1 MEKSRAKFL
10 RLGLILVAT
19 VILSRLFFIQIIQH
33 GEWVA
38 KAEEQHTLENTIQAE
53 RGEIYMMD
61 GSEPVAV
68 VMNETV
74 YNLVIDPMIIDR
86 EKIKEVID
94 GAGIEKT
101 AEWDEVFSNGEL
113 RYFILAKNVPR
124 EKMLKVKEAEI
135 GGVYIKETTKR
146 VYPEGELAAQVL
158 GFVNADGKGQYG
170 VEGALDE
177 KLKGKDG
184 LLKTIADVNNV
195 ALSIGDGNVKI
206 PAEDGED
213 VVLTIDRNIQKGV
226 EKILAEKV
234 QELGDTGAAAIV
246 MNPNNGEIL
255 AMANV
260 PTYDPANYGNVE
272 SAEIYVNKTT
282 EDPYEPASVCKSF
295 VMAAGIEEGAL
306 TPETTFYNEHVTYI
320 DGWPIWNATVKDSLY
335 GTLTMQD
342 ALDWSLNTGS
352 IQALRYI
359 GGDAT
364 RITQK
369 GRETLYRYYT
379 EKFGLGRETGIE
391 LYESLGLIGDPN
403 EGDGRDSLYA
413 NMTFGQNLQVTMVQV
428 ISAYSALING
438 GNYYRPTVVKGKMEN
453 GKLVEKEAEGAVRRV
468 VSEETSKTMR
478 EMLIRTR
485 TIQGFKTLDKA
496 GYITG
501 GKTGTAQVI
510 RDGKYV
516 LDELVATYSGFG
528 GNSQDLSDYI
538 IMVRIWK
545 DGGEADGHKDAL
557 PTFIAL
563 SNFVI
568 DYLKIKPNGN

>member
-1 MEKSRAKFL
+1 MKRAKVF
-10 RLGLILVAT
+10 RVGLFLVAT
-19 VILSRLFFIQIIQH
+19 IILSRLFLIQIIQH

-38 KAEEQHTLENTIQAE
+38 KAEEQHTLENTIQAK

-74 YNLVIDPMIIDR
+74 YNLVIDPMIVDR
-86 EKIKEVID
+86 EKIKEVVD
-94 GAGIEKT
+94 AAGIEKT

-113 RYFILAKNVPR
+113 RYFILAKNVSR
-124 EKMLKVKEAEI
+124 EKMLKVREAELV
-135 GGVYIKETTKR
+135 GVYIKETTNR
-146 VYPEGELAAQVL
+146 VYPEGELGAQVL

-177 KLKGKDG
+177 KLRGKDG
-184 LLKTIADVNNV
+184 MLKTIADVNNI
-195 ALSIGDGNVKI
+195 ALSIGDENIKI

-213 VVLTIDRNIQKGV
+213 VVLTIDRNVQKGV

-260 PTYDPANYGNVE
+260 PTYNPAEYGNVE

-295 VMAAGIEEGAL
+295 VMATGIEEGVL

-369 GRETLYRYYT
+369 GRETLYNYYT

-391 LYESLGLIGDPN
+391 LYESLGVIGDPN

-453 GKLVEKEAEGAVRRV
+453 GKLVEKEAEAPVRRA
-468 VSEETSKTMR
+468 VSEATSKTMR

-485 TIQGFKTLDKA
+485 TMQGFKALDKA
-496 GYITG
+496 GYVTG

-516 LDELVATYSGFG
+516 LDELVATYIGFG

-545 DGGEADGHKDAL
+545 DGDEADGHRDAL

-563 SNFVI
+563 SNFMI
-568 DYLKIKPNGN
+568 DYLKIKPSES

>member
-1 MEKSRAKFL
+1 MGRESGRTTHA
-10 RLGLILVAT
+10 
-19 VILSRLFFIQIIQH
+19 
-33 GEWVA
+33 GEYDS
-38 KAEEQHTLENTIQAE
+38 
-53 RGEIYMMD
+53 GETGVIYMMD

-74 YNLVIDPMIIDR
+74 YNLVIDPMIVDR
-86 EKIKEVID
+86 EKIKEVVD
-94 GAGIEKT
+94 AAGIEKT

-113 RYFILAKNVPR
+113 RYFILAKNVSR
-124 EKMLKVKEAEI
+124 EKMLKVREAELV
-135 GGVYIKETTKR
+135 GVYIKETTNR
-146 VYPEGELAAQVL
+146 VYPEGELGAQVL

-177 KLKGKDG
+177 KLRGKDG
-184 LLKTIADVNNV
+184 MLKTIADVNNI
-195 ALSIGDGNVKI
+195 ALSIGDENIKI

-213 VVLTIDRNIQKGV
+213 VVLTIDRNVQKGV

-260 PTYDPANYGNVE
+260 PTYNPAEYGNVE

-295 VMAAGIEEGAL
+295 VMATGIEEGVL

-369 GRETLYRYYT
+369 GRETLYNYYT

-391 LYESLGLIGDPN
+391 LYESLGVIGDPN

-413 NMTFGQNLQVTMVQV
+413 TMTFGQNLQVTMVQV

-453 GKLVEKEAEGAVRRV
+453 GKLVEKEAEAPVRRA
-468 VSEETSKTMR
+468 VSEATSKTMR

-485 TIQGFKTLDKA
+485 TMQGFKALDKA
-496 GYITG
+496 GYVTG

-516 LDELVATYSGFG
+516 LDELVATYIGFG

-545 DGGEADGHKDAL
+545 DGDEADGHRDAL

-563 SNFVI
+563 SNFMI
-568 DYLKIKPNGN
+568 DYLKIKPSES

>member
-1 MEKSRAKFL
+1 MKRAKVF
-10 RLGLILVAT
+10 RVGLFLVAT
-19 VILSRLFFIQIIQH
+19 IILSRLFLIQIIQH

-38 KAEEQHTLENTIQAE
+38 KAEEQHTLENTIQAK
-53 RGEIYMMD
+53 RGEMYMMD

-74 YNLVIDPMIIDR
+74 YNLVIDPMIVDR
-86 EKIKEVID
+86 EKIKEVVD
-94 GAGIEKT
+94 AAGIEKT

-113 RYFILAKNVPR
+113 RYFILAKNVSR
-124 EKMLKVKEAEI
+124 EKMLKVREAELV
-135 GGVYIKETTKR
+135 GVYIKETTNR
-146 VYPEGELAAQVL
+146 VYPEGELGAQVL

-177 KLKGKDG
+177 KLRGKDG
-184 LLKTIADVNNV
+184 MLKTIADVNNI
-195 ALSIGDGNVKI
+195 ALSIGDENIKI

-213 VVLTIDRNIQKGV
+213 VVLTIDRNVQKGV

-260 PTYDPANYGNVE
+260 PTYNPAEYGNVE

-282 EDPYEPASVCKSF
+282 EDPYEPASVCKSI
-295 VMAAGIEEGAL
+295 VMATGIEEGVL

-320 DGWPIWNATVKDSLY
+320 DGWPIWNATVKDSLD

-342 ALDWSLNTGS
+342 ALDWSLNTGRV
-352 IQALRYI
+352 QALRSI

-369 GRETLYRYYT
+369 GRETLYNYYT

-391 LYESLGLIGDPN
+391 LYESLGVIGDPN

-453 GKLVEKEAEGAVRRV
+453 GKLVEKEAEAPVRRA
-468 VSEETSKTMR
+468 VSEATSKTMR

-485 TIQGFKTLDKA
+485 TMQGFKALDKA
-496 GYITG
+496 GYVTG

-516 LDELVATYSGFG
+516 LDELVATYIGFG

-545 DGGEADGHKDAL
+545 DGDEADGHRDAL

-563 SNFVI
+563 SNFMI
-568 DYLKIKPNGN
+568 DYLKIKPSES

>member
-1 MEKSRAKFL
+1 M
-10 RLGLILVAT
+10 
-19 VILSRLFFIQIIQH
+19 
-33 GEWVA
+33 
-38 KAEEQHTLENTIQAE
+38 
-53 RGEIYMMD
+53 
-61 GSEPVAV
+61 
-68 VMNETV
+68 
-74 YNLVIDPMIIDR
+74 
-86 EKIKEVID
+86 
-94 GAGIEKT
+94 
-101 AEWDEVFSNGEL
+101 
-113 RYFILAKNVPR
+113 
-124 EKMLKVKEAEI
+124 
-135 GGVYIKETTKR
+135 
-146 VYPEGELAAQVL
+146 
-158 GFVNADGKGQYG
+158 
-170 VEGALDE
+170 DE
-177 KLKGKDG
+177 KLRGKDG
-184 LLKTIADVNNV
+184 MLKTIADVNNI
-195 ALSIGDGNVKI
+195 ALSIGDENIKI

-213 VVLTIDRNIQKGV
+213 VVLTIDRNVQKGV

-260 PTYDPANYGNVE
+260 PTYNPAEYGNVE

-295 VMAAGIEEGAL
+295 VMATGIEEGVL

-369 GRETLYRYYT
+369 GRETLYNYYT

-391 LYESLGLIGDPN
+391 LYESLGVIGDPN

-453 GKLVEKEAEGAVRRV
+453 GKLVEKEAEAPVRRA
-468 VSEETSKTMR
+468 VSEATSKTMR

-485 TIQGFKTLDKA
+485 TMQGFKALDKA
-496 GYITG
+496 GYVTG

-516 LDELVATYSGFG
+516 LDELVATYIGFG

-545 DGGEADGHKDAL
+545 DGDEADGHRDAL

-563 SNFVI
+563 SNFMI
-568 DYLKIKPNGN
+568 DYLKIKPSES